1 MMMTTIDASV
11 WGQKKKKKQQQLSKP
26 QFFSKSLRGKK
37 TKTKTK
43 RKTTAT
49 TVKERVGCW

>member
-11 WGQKKKKKQQQLSKP
+11 WGQKKKKQQQLSKP